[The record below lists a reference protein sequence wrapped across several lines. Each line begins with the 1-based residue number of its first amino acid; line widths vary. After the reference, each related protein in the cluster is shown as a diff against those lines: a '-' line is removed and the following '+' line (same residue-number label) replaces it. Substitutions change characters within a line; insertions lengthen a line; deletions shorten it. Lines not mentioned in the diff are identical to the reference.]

1 MKVYVNGCSFSYG
14 NTLENKFA
22 WPDCLPYDVVNES
35 WIAGSNK
42 RIARRTIEYC
52 SNNPVDIAIVQLTD
66 PFRDEFYDEEFNLWI
81 GMQGD
86 FLHFDDQSINRQDI
100 NQRFIREKWQK
111 FIDFNLLIRNEK
123 TVLQERYYLINT
135 LISYFNQNNIKYLIT
150 GMSSKCMPKDN
161 ELILNE
167 NYVLEPISHM
177 IQNEKIGVNDNHP
190 NEQGHKHFSRY
201 IISEIEK
208 RCQI

>member
-52 SNNPVDIAIVQLTD
+52 SNNTVDIAIVQLTD

-86 FLHFDDQSINRQDI
+86 FLHFDDESFKRQDI

-111 FIDFNLLIRNEK
+111 FVDFNLLIRNEK
-123 TVLQERYYLINT
+123 IVLLERFYLINT
-135 LISYFNQNNIKYLIT
+135 LISFFKQNNIKYLIT
-150 GMSSKCMPKDN
+150 GMSSKCMPLDN

-167 NYVLEPISHM
+167 NCVLEPISHM
-177 IQNEKIGVNDNHP
+177 IQNEKIGINDNHP

>member
-1 MKVYVNGCSFSYG
+1 MNVYVNGCSFSYG

-42 RIARRTIEYC
+42 RIARRTIEHC
-52 SNNPVDIAIVQLTD
+52 STHNVDLAIVQLTD
-66 PFRDEFYDEEFNLWI
+66 PYRDEFYDEDFDLWI

-86 FLHFDDQSINRQDI
+86 FLHFDDKSINRQDI

-123 TVLQERYYLINT
+123 TVLYERYFLINT
-135 LISYFNQNNIKYLIT
+135 LILFFKNNNIKYLIT
-150 GMSSKCMPKDN
+150 GMSSKCMPEKSEFIVDDGCM
-161 ELILNE
+161 
-167 NYVLEPISHM
+167 LEPISHK

-208 RCQI
+208 RWQI

>member
-14 NTLENKFA
+14 NTLDNKFA

-52 SNNPVDIAIVQLTD
+52 SNNTVDIAIVQLTD

-150 GMSSKCMPKDN
+150 GMSSKCMPKEN
-161 ELILNE
+161 ELICNE

-177 IQNEKIGVNDNHP
+177 IQNEKIGINDNHP

>member
-22 WPDCLPYDVVNES
+22 WPDCLPYDVFNES

-52 SNNPVDIAIVQLTD
+52 SKNPVDFVVVQLTD
-66 PFRDEFYDEEFNLWI
+66 PYRDEFYDEEFNLWI

-86 FLHFDDQSINRQDI
+86 FLHFDDESFKRQDI

-111 FIDFNLLIRNEK
+111 FVDFNLLIRNEK
-123 TVLQERYYLINT
+123 IVLLERFYLINT
-135 LISYFNQNNIKYLIT
+135 LISFFKQNNIKYLIT
-150 GMSSKCMPKDN
+150 GMSSKCMPLDN

-167 NYVLEPISHM
+167 NCVLEPISHM
-177 IQNEKIGVNDNHP
+177 IQNEKIGINDNHP